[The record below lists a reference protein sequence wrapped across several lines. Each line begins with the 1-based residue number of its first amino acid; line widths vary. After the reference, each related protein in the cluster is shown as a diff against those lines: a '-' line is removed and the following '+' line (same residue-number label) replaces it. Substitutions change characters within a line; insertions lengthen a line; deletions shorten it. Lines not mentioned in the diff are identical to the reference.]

1 MAKRSNFLTDSD
13 SWFNRGLS
21 RLFDI
26 LLLGVI
32 TTALCIPVITIGA
45 AITANM
51 DIMLRIALK
60 KENKIIKGSRIKFT
74 GTKSYS
80 GIKLASWTHND
91 IFNVIELSGDR
102 VVIGKGSAVTAAVN
116 IRDCQKV

>member
-1 MAKRSNFLTDSD
+1 MAKSNFFTDSD

-26 LLLGVI
+26 LLLGII
-32 TTALCIPVITIGA
+32 TTILCIPVITIGA

-60 KENKIIKGSRIKFT
+60 KENKIFKQYFSAHL
-74 GTKSYS
+74 
-80 GIKLASWTHND
+80 LAAN
-91 IFNVIELSGDR
+91 
-102 VVIGKGSAVTAAVN
+102 
-116 IRDCQKV
+116 